1 MKKLIYSVVALLAMW
16 SCSDDD
22 NVTAK
27 PDIDITGEVTN
38 VVQVKADLT
47 VSLSTD
53 KACYKPGET
62 VTFTATGTIPADAK
76 VRYRNGSEVVD
87 EQAAGGQTWTWTA
100 PDADFTGYLVDV
112 YRTAG
117 DGSETVLGTIGVD
130 VSSDW
135 TRFPRYG
142 FVATFDAS
150 KTADGDMTGP
160 ARSLPTDMAVISEG
174 TVVDELADKTKLV
187 PELQA
192 KETQVVPGL
201 QPRRKGVFKVRYQ
214 GMELPMVVLPPAG
227 SYTLGRKSSDST
239 ARIKVA
245 PDIRM
250 SRVHAGMR
258 TVVANGGTNNYQI
271 TSLKDDNPVYVNG
284 RPVQEYT
291 IGAAEGE

>member
-1 MKKLIYSVVALLAMW
+1 MIIKCPYCGRRFELQRRPPETFRCPK
-16 SCSDDD
+16 CSY
-22 NVTAK
+22 
-27 PDIDITGEVTN
+27 
-38 VVQVKADLT
+38 KAPF
-47 VSLSTD
+47 S
-53 KACYKPGET
+53 A
-62 VTFTATGTIPADAK
+62 
-76 VRYRNGSEVVD
+76 
-87 EQAAGGQTWTWTA
+87 
-100 PDADFTGYLVDV
+100 
-112 YRTAG
+112 
-117 DGSETVLGTIGVD
+117 VLENKNQP
-130 VSSDW
+130 S
-135 TRFPRYG
+135 
-142 FVATFDAS
+142 AQS

-284 RPVQEYT
+284 RPVPRNMACNLKPGDK
-291 IGAAEGE
+291 IRMGETEMTFQLM